1 MRYPKMQTQPKATV
15 TVPQLNGGVNL
26 CDLPNHVN
34 DNQLTACNN
43 VWWYNGMLQTR
54 PGLTVKQE
62 GTLPVGAT
70 GAVAHFTTGNPVNER
85 ETLLGQF
92 RAPPDGA
99 TDGTFWGYSL
109 DLDNGVTCLG
119 QRMNVAPDKNGGWS
133 AMGVKA
139 GKCSDTHYYCFLSDG
154 SVLQQGKVP
163 TDGSQRQLVDAE
175 PYAPLVM
182 VNGHP
187 VETEEELNTQGP
199 NGVLFESYNML
210 TGKYRCGFTTDG
222 KSHYF
227 RLPAPEGTYP
237 KVIAAQYT
245 FYNQV
250 TSRVETINLYSDEKY
265 DPAAF
270 GIVQEGQDYVMFSF
284 NTHNDAGAPGYGDAK
299 RMLIYIKVY
308 NKNGENIV
316 DVDIPAAPDNN
327 NLILTLEADGS
338 GYRDTICRM
347 KRCTWFGGDRSGV
360 DGGTRLFVC
369 GNPDKPNLV
378 HWSDV
383 NNPLYFPENNYAYI
397 GSGDEAVTGFGKQGD
412 LLVMFKEHEL
422 YAAQYVEGTDF
433 TYEDVIS
440 GKITDVAAH
449 LAQFPITPLH
459 PSIGCDCPDTIRLV
473 NNKLVWATSNRHIYM
488 LTGVNQWSER
498 NVRDITARIR
508 PHLDKQ
514 DTLSLKKA
522 TAGEYRGYYT
532 LLVGRTMYLMDT
544 GNSAFQS
551 YAYYANEKK
560 ATMALPWYIWE
571 LDNGTDAWVT
581 TVSDDEQLYILKQPA
596 YAPLYGGQEWTLYT
610 LGGDTDDGAAIE
622 SSFTTKLYDF
632 ARVDVKKSID
642 QVYISAG
649 DTEGCR
655 IRVGYVTD
663 RYTVQDAYV
672 IECTG
677 ETGGSIQPYGVTPN
691 VRMVQRSAPA
701 FSAENAMSVSGLTIK
716 YKNQGVVR

>member
-1 MRYPKMQTQPKATV
+1 MRYLRMPSQPKMTV

-26 CDLPNHVN
+26 CDLPNRVG
-34 DNQLTACNN
+34 DNQLTACHN
-43 VWWYNGMLQTR
+43 VWWQTGTLQTR

-70 GAVAHFTTGNPVNER
+70 GAVAHFVNGNPVNER

-119 QRMNVAPDKNGGWS
+119 RRMNVAPDKNGGWS

-139 GKCSDTHYYCFLSDG
+139 SKGSDTHYYYFLSDG
-154 SVLQQGKVP
+154 SVLQQGEVP
-163 TDGSQRQLVDAE
+163 TDGSQRELVDAE
-175 PYAPLVM
+175 PYVPLVM

-187 VETEEELNTQGP
+187 VDKEEEPNTQGP

-222 KSHYF
+222 KAVCF
-227 RLPAPEGTYP
+227 RLPVPQGSQP
-237 KVIAAQYT
+237 KIVAVEYT
-245 FYNQV
+245 FLNKV
-250 TSRVETINLYSDEKY
+250 TGRVETINLLSKERY
-265 DPAAF
+265 DPATF
-270 GIVQEGQDYVMFSF
+270 GFEIARQDYATFIYEELKDTATSGYNDGMRAKIGFYIFNSF
-284 NTHNDAGAPGYGDAK
+284 
-299 RMLIYIKVY
+299 
-308 NKNGENIV
+308 GEQIGWEAV
-316 DVDIPAAPDNN
+316 PAAIDNN

-338 GYRDTICRM
+338 SYRETICRM
-347 KRCTWFGGDRSGV
+347 TRCTWFGGDRSGV

-440 GKITDVAAH
+440 GKVTDVAAH

-459 PSIGCDCPDTIRLV
+459 PSVGCDCPDTIRLV
-473 NNKLVWATSNRHIYM
+473 NNKLVWATSDRHIHM
-488 LTGVNQWSER
+488 LTSVNQWSER

-514 DTLSLKKA
+514 DALSLKKA

-532 LLVGRTMYLMDT
+532 LLVDSTMYLMDT

-551 YAYYANEKK
+551 YAYYASEKK

-571 LDNGTDAWVT
+571 LDNGMDEWVT
-581 TVSDDEQLYILKQPA
+581 TVSDGEQLYILKQPP
-596 YAPLYGGQEWTLYT
+596 YAPKYGGQEWTLYT
-610 LGGDTDDGAAIE
+610 LQGDTDDGAAIV
-622 SSFTTKLYDF
+622 SSFATKLYDF
-632 ARVDVKKSID
+632 DKEDMKKSIH
-642 QVYISAG
+642 QLYVSAA

-655 IRVGYVTD
+655 ICIGYATE
-663 RYTVQDAYV
+663 RGTAEDAY
-672 IECTG
+672 ILECDG
-677 ETGGSIQPYGVTPN
+677 ERHGHIRSYRLTPH
-691 VRMVQRSAPA
+691 VHMAEQFGLV
-701 FSAENAMSVSGLTIK
+701 FTAENPMAISGITLK